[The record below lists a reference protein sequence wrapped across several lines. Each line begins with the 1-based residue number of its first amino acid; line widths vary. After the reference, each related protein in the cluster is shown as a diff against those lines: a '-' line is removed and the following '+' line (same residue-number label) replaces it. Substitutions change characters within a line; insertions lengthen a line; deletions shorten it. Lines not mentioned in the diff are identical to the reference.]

1 MGSLMSTVGA
11 GTVSAE
17 GGHMRSRL
25 LLLTVLLVSMAVGL
39 SLACGETDF
48 CVETLSVGTL
58 TETSATLCGRLTN
71 GGGYSEVGFSF
82 WQTDIYLQEQNPTV
96 LACTEKITGSNP
108 FYYDVTSLRS
118 GTSYSYKAWAK
129 ETGKDKIFGDT
140 VSFTTD
146 AVSTLPVLT
155 TGAAT
160 NRTASSATLHGE
172 VVSMGSASSLMVEIQ
187 VGTAS
192 GALGSI
198 YTIAGTI
205 QAPGTFSVDLSGL
218 NPDTTYYYRA
228 AGTSISAVVTPGDE
242 KIFKT
247 LV

>member
-1 MGSLMSTVGA
+1 MMA
-11 GTVSAE
+11 
-17 GGHMRSRL
+17 
-25 LLLTVLLVSMAVGL
+25 LLVSMAVGL

-129 ETGKDKIFGDT
+129 ETVKDKIFGDT

-146 AVSTLPVLT
+146 GQSASTVVATGGTTNLT
-155 TGAAT
+155 
-160 NRTASSATLHGE
+160 SSSVTLHGE

-187 VGTAS
+187 VGTAP
-192 GALGSI
+192 GALGTS

-205 QAPGTFSVDLSGL
+205 QAPSTFSVDLSGL
-218 NPDTTYYYRA
+218 GPDTTYYYRA
-228 AGTSISAVVTPGDE
+228 AGSSISAIVTPGEE
-242 KIFKT
+242 KSFKT